1 MVVHALLFSNG
12 GAFFLRDVG
21 ALLFRDKLALLK
33 CGADNRDL
41 LLAALVLRGVVTL
54 VIKDDIA
61 LAPGDEI
68 NLGVLDRVAHLLRLV
83 PALLLRH
90 CDHLG
95 HLDQLTVL
103 PDLLAALLL
112 LDHAAIF
119 PGHKID
125 DGIEDSVAHAV
136 GDGQAPLLK
145 DCVDDRLLNG
155 VADGARLVP
164 ALLLQ
169 LRLAEWRRY
178 AGESGRDSQQQQAQN
193 HG

>member
-68 NLGVLDRVAHLLRLV
+68 NLGVLDRVAHLLRLI
-83 PALLLRH
+83 PALLLRQR
-90 CDHLG
+90 DHLG
-95 HLDQLTVL
+95 HLGKLAVL

-112 LDHAAIF
+112 LYDGAILS
-119 PGHKID
+119 D
-125 DGIEDSVAHAV
+125 ECVEDSVSSAV
-136 GDGQAPLLK
+136 GDGLAPLFK
-145 DCVDDRLLNG
+145 DGVDNRLLDG